1 LIRDDI
7 YQIARE
13 AFRNATM
20 HAHGENIE
28 IELRYSNA
36 YFVLR
41 VRDDGCGMNAS
52 TVLKQMKEGHWGIQ
66 GMRERAALMGG
77 QLQIRSEEKAGT
89 EIQLRLPAAVAYTD
103 VRSRTRKSTLTDD
116 AKM

>member
-1 LIRDDI
+1 
-7 YQIARE
+7 
-13 AFRNATM
+13 M
-20 HAHGENIE
+20 HAHAKNVEV
-28 IELRYSNA
+28 ELRYSNA

-52 TVLKQMKEGHWGIQ
+52 TVLKQMNEGHWGIQ

-77 QLQIRSEEKAGT
+77 QFQIWSEDKAGT

-103 VRSRTRKSTLTDD
+103 VRGGTRKATLIDD